1 MGWKASVVFAAEEPG
16 YFGSV
21 PVHDVARAE
30 QIREQLGLKDYEQ
43 VGPAVFETAMNP
55 NRGQLL
61 IGAYPRGI
69 VICHDDAPGAFIED
83 SSRGKISG
91 RAGDFAEFKDKVL
104 AMYPKGE
111 VIAIVLHSVVNLWGY
126 GVYVNGRLLRR
137 AAGASD
143 NGLIVNEGTPL
154 PEEARVLATC
164 PIDEIDQEGAGEELV
179 FDVSARL
186 FGKSMEAA
194 ATNLALP
201 MTEYKRK
208 GLLKRLLG
216 G

>member
-1 MGWKASVVFAAEEPG
+1 MGWKASVVFAAEESG
-16 YFGSV
+16 YFSSV
-21 PVHDVARAE
+21 LQHNQARAE
-30 QIREQLGLKDYEQ
+30 QIRERLGLKDYEP

-55 NRGQLL
+55 NRGQLF
-61 IGAYPRGI
+61 IGAYSRG
-69 VICHDDAPGAFIED
+69 VVVCHDDAPGAFFDD
-83 SSRGKISG
+83 SSRRKISG
-91 RAGDFAEFKDKVL
+91 SAGDFAEFKDKL
-104 AMYPKGE
+104 MAMYPKGE

-126 GVYVNGRLLRR
+126 SVYVNGRLLRR

-164 PIDEIDQEGAGEELV
+164 PMEEVDTEGMGEELV
-179 FDVSARL
+179 FDVSSRL
-186 FGKSMEAA
+186 FGKSMNET

-208 GLLKRLLG
+208 GLFKRLFSG
-216 G
+216 

>member
-1 MGWKASVVFAAEEPG
+1 MGWKASVVFAAEEVG
-16 YFGSV
+16 YFGEV
-21 PVHDVARAE
+21 PVHDQARAE
-30 QIREQLGLKDYEQ
+30 KIREQLGLKNYEQ
-43 VGPAVFETAMNP
+43 VGPAVFETSMNP
-55 NRGQLL
+55 SRGQLF
-61 IGAYPRGI
+61 IGAYPRGL
-69 VICHDDAPGAFIED
+69 VICHDDAPGAFFDE
-83 SSRGKISG
+83 SSRRKISG
-91 RAGDFAEFKDKVL
+91 SAGDFVGFKDKVL

-126 GVYVNGRLLRR
+126 SVYTNGRLLRR

-143 NGLIVNEGTPL
+143 NGLIVNEGAPL

-164 PIDEIDQEGAGEELV
+164 PIDEVDTEGVGEELV
-179 FDVSARL
+179 FGVSARI
-186 FGKSMEAA
+186 FGRSMEET
-194 ATNLALP
+194 ATNLKLP